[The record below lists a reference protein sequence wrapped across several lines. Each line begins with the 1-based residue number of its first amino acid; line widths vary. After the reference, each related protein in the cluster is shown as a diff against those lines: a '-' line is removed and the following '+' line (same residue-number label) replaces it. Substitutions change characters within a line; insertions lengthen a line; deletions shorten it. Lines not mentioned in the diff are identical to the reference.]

1 MEAVV
6 TFRREEYLSLE
17 AQWLAARKYMASDPR
32 RPLDRIGPR

>member
-1 MEAVV
+1 M
-6 TFRREEYLSLE
+6 TFRRKDYPSYE